1 MVAETLLAFWT
12 PGPGEI
18 ILIAVVM
25 LVVFGNRIPEVMRSL
40 GRGLSQFKKGIRDTE
55 VEVRRQFDMEGNEAG
70 KQARD
75 DPRDDPDEKDG
86 AQAALPGGR
95 ERE

>member
-1 MVAETLLAFWT
+1 MAAETLLAFWT
-12 PGPGEI
+12 PGAGEI
-18 ILIAVVM
+18 ILVAVVM

-55 VEVRRQFDMEGNEAG
+55 VEVRKQLDMEGDEAG
-70 KQARD
+70 DQARDEARD
-75 DPRDDPDEKDG
+75 DPEEKDG